1 MDIKELE
8 KQFGIS
14 DNEEKIDDENKNQE
28 LEDIINLLNS
38 PEDEIIN
45 INNNTDVFE
54 GLSQEELDLL
64 MKEDENISIDDI
76 ETDVINDISVYDNK
90 NNVDDEEIIQR
101 LNNIEEDEASIE
113 EENIQESHIEQEMTE
128 EEFKKLVK
136 SSKKEKPSILIIG
149 SIVVLI
155 SLILFTSIFFIIA
168 IKRANNIIIQN
179 EIEKDNLIS
188 KYTPSDKNT
197 IYFDM
202 AQSIDDEILI
212 LEKMKIGQLNT
223 IFYFKNK
230 INPINYRITLTDS
243 DKNLYAMELNF
254 NQDGYNEEYS
264 ILRFDPIDSDVENL
278 ILTFESISTNEKA
291 EFNLDFNTKLENEKI
306 KYINSK
312 ITNDFGDFTVNIN
325 YAAFSDTSTRV
336 DYTIEP
342 KGQVNYSIQQ
352 GALGEENYIKLKE
365 GDIHIGPLGDK
376 PISTSI
382 ENKVIGRMDFKNIQD
397 FDNNVILEF
406 DSIYKKYLVNKK
418 ISLDS
423 INNGNISY
431 NFDKYK
437 VFLEGI
443 HKFDNKYVLVLHS
456 EDTTISTENRPDDYN
471 RTEIKLDVELMA
483 TNSNG
488 TEIII
493 SPTEIRSAIYG
504 TDIIFELDNHQM
516 SILNMVSSNDIEI
529 NIKSALI
536 KQKNV
541 VLPINLNRTMEREI
555 ISHKIMEEQISNA
568 FISRIQNIN
577 SKNIEGFSS
586 EVLNDEK
593 LINEY
598 SLLSNDKKQSSISI
612 ISKNLDGEHLE
623 AIVQEAIQIKDNDN
637 IIVSYKTHKIKA
649 NNIENQWTIY
659 YDEIIK

>member
-202 AQSIDDEILI
+202 AQSIDNEILI

-223 IFYFKNK
+223 TFYFKNK

-243 DKNLYAMELNF
+243 DKNLYAMDLNF

-264 ILRFDPIDSDVENL
+264 ILRFDPIDSNVKNL
-278 ILTFESISTNEKA
+278 ILTHGA
-291 EFNLDFNTKLENEKI
+291 ELKENLFGQLMTYPQTLAFIIQIDFWLTTYNIKLE
-306 KYINSK
+306 
-312 ITNDFGDFTVNIN
+312 
-325 YAAFSDTSTRV
+325 
-336 DYTIEP
+336 
-342 KGQVNYSIQQ
+342 
-352 GALGEENYIKLKE
+352 L
-365 GDIHIGPLGDK
+365 
-376 PISTSI
+376 
-382 ENKVIGRMDFKNIQD
+382 
-397 FDNNVILEF
+397 
-406 DSIYKKYLVNKK
+406 
-418 ISLDS
+418 
-423 INNGNISY
+423 
-431 NFDKYK
+431 
-437 VFLEGI
+437 
-443 HKFDNKYVLVLHS
+443 
-456 EDTTISTENRPDDYN
+456 
-471 RTEIKLDVELMA
+471 
-483 TNSNG
+483 
-488 TEIII
+488 
-493 SPTEIRSAIYG
+493 
-504 TDIIFELDNHQM
+504 
-516 SILNMVSSNDIEI
+516 
-529 NIKSALI
+529 
-536 KQKNV
+536 
-541 VLPINLNRTMEREI
+541 
-555 ISHKIMEEQISNA
+555 
-568 FISRIQNIN
+568 
-577 SKNIEGFSS
+577 
-586 EVLNDEK
+586 
-593 LINEY
+593 
-598 SLLSNDKKQSSISI
+598 
-612 ISKNLDGEHLE
+612 
-623 AIVQEAIQIKDNDN
+623 
-637 IIVSYKTHKIKA
+637 
-649 NNIENQWTIY
+649 
-659 YDEIIK
+659 